1 MYEQVQLKD
10 ANSASFFIE
19 SRTFKMNDYIT
30 LSVLCMRKEKG
41 VLKKMTDREIFE
53 MYKEHVYYFC
63 YYLMKNEA
71 DAEDISQEVFVKVIM
86 ADRTKVRNLKSWIL
100 RIASNECNSFL
111 RRRKTG
117 WMKEVRHYLLSKTQ
131 DYNPVEECLDQRET
145 KDELK
150 GLYSELPDKIRM
162 VIVLRFINEL
172 TVPEISKVMNIP
184 AGTAKS
190 RLSKGLKLLNKMVEP
205 QLKEMRSNESFY

>member
-1 MYEQVQLKD
+1 
-10 ANSASFFIE
+10 
-19 SRTFKMNDYIT
+19 MN
-30 LSVLCMRKEKG
+30 
-41 VLKKMTDREIFE
+41 DREIFE
-53 MYKEHVYYFC
+53 MYKEQVYCFY
-63 YYLMKNEA
+63 YYLMKNQS
-71 DAEDISQEVFVKVIM
+71 DAEDICQEVFVKVIL

-100 RIASNECNSFL
+100 RIASNECNSVM

-131 DYNPVEECLDQRET
+131 NYNPVEENLNHRET
-145 KDELK
+145 KDELH

-184 AGTAKS
+184 EGTVKS
-190 RLSKGLKLLNKMVEP
+190 RLNKGLKLLNTMVEP
-205 QLKEMRSNESFY
+205 QLKEMRSNESVY